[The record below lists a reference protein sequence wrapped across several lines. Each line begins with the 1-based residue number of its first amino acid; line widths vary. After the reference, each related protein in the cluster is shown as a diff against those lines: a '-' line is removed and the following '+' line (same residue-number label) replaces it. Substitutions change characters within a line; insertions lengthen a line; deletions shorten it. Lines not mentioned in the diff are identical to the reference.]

1 MGKTPPVAS
10 MVALESVKPVFM
22 LKAGTDAV
30 TVPAVT
36 VVLAGMLAGTSV
48 TMYPAAIV
56 AEAVMVANVLPPCV
70 ISEQFVMFS

>member
-1 MGKTPPVAS
+1 
-10 MVALESVKPVFM
+10 MVALDSVKPALV
-22 LKAGTDAV
+22 LNNGTDAV

-36 VVLAGMLAGTSV
+36 VVLAGMFAGTSV
-48 TMYPAAIV
+48 TMYPAATV